1 MGVDEE
7 LPAPGRLGRGARPWR
22 NGARDF
28 HKEKRST
35 ATHDSTT
42 DPDARLY
49 RKADGRERRLG
60 FMGHVPMGIGW
71 IKSSAGLAR
80 VGWMST
86 LTAAAYNLVRI
97 PTTCQ
102 VSCVMTRRGRSPTPE
117 WRACARVPRRS
128 R

>member
-1 MGVDEE
+1 VGVDEE

-60 FMGHVPMGIGW
+60 FMGHVPTEIGW
-71 IKSSAGLAR
+71 IKSSAGLAKTRHRGLAR

-97 PTTCQ
+97 AKL
-102 VSCVMTRRGRSPTPE
+102 VAATP
-117 WRACARVPRRS
+117 
-128 R
+128 